1 MKKLYIEPAVEIME
15 IACQKILNSEST
27 LYKEVTK
34 DVQEAEEEY
43 SFYGDSEEYK

>member
-27 LYKEVTK
+27 LYNKGVTE

-43 SFYGDSEEYK
+43 SFYGDSEE

>member
-15 IACQKILNSEST
+15 IACQKILNNESKP
-27 LYKEVTK
+27 YNEVTK

>member
-15 IACQKILNSEST
+15 IACQKILNRES
-27 LYKEVTK
+27 EVTK

>member
-1 MKKLYIEPAVEIME
+1 MKKLYLEPAVEIME
-15 IACQKILNSEST
+15 IACQKILNNES
-27 LYKEVTK
+27 YNEVTK